1 MIDFGIPC
9 ITSNYYL
16 RSMSE
21 SLIQNL
27 LDALSHSPDNIPLR
41 LQVADLMV
49 AEKMFTEAA
58 EQYQLVLD
66 KSYGNN
72 KAQLGLARC
81 YFAQGKYSTAII
93 IYEQV
98 GEMPGE
104 DQLLYIKCLIRE
116 NSISQA
122 VSEYQKL
129 IALNPG
135 MRDEEIDSYLRVSS
149 AGTSVSEE
157 EGDAFN
163 TDEAYFMEKP
173 ALGFADV
180 GGMQRVK
187 DEISLKIIQPMKNP
201 ELFKAFGK
209 KAGGGILM
217 YGPPGCGKTFI
228 AKATAGEINAKFI
241 NIGLHDILDM
251 WIGNSE
257 KNLHEIFEMAR
268 RNKPCVLFFDEVD
281 AMGASRND
289 LKQSAMRHVINQFLA
304 ELDGVETDNEG
315 VLILAATNAP
325 WAVDPAFRRPGRFDR
340 IIFVEPP
347 DESARKDII
356 VSQLKDR
363 PVGDIDAGKVAA
375 ASNGFSGADI
385 KAVIDLAVE
394 DKLTESLSK
403 GVIQPI
409 QTKDL
414 LKAVKQLRPSTAE
427 WFSSARNYALYANES
442 GLYDDIL
449 KYLKIRK

>member
-1 MIDFGIPC
+1 
-9 ITSNYYL
+9 
-16 RSMSE
+16 MSQL
-21 SLIQNL
+21 LIQNL
-27 LDALSHSPDNIPLR
+27 LDALAVSPDNIPLR

-49 AEKMFTEAA
+49 KEKMYTEAA
-58 EQYQLVLD
+58 EQFQLVLN
-66 KSYGNN
+66 KSYGNS
-72 KAQLGLARC
+72 KAQLGLAQC
-81 YFAQGKYSTAII
+81 YYAQEKYSAAII
-93 IYEQV
+93 IYEQA
-98 GEMPGE
+98 GSMPAE
-104 DQLLYIKCLIRE
+104 DQLIYIKCLIRE
-116 NSISQA
+116 NSIAQA
-122 VSEYQKL
+122 VNEYQKL
-129 IALNPG
+129 IALHPG
-135 MRDEEIDSYLRVSS
+135 MRDEEIDGHLRVSS
-149 AGTSVSEE
+149 AGTPVNED
-157 EGDAFN
+157 EGDLFN

-180 GGMQRVK
+180 GGMERVK
-187 DEISLKIIQPMKNP
+187 EEISLKIIQPMKNP

-347 DESARKDII
+347 DESARKDIL
-356 VSQLKDR
+356 VSQLKGR
-363 PVGDIDAGKVAA
+363 PTGDIDIAKVAA
-375 ASNGFSGADI
+375 ATTGHSGADI
-385 KAVIDLAVE
+385 KAIIDIAVE

-409 QTKDL
+409 HTKDI
-414 LKAVKQLRPSTAE
+414 LKAAKQHRPSTAE
-427 WFSSARNYALYANES
+427 WFSTARNYALYANES